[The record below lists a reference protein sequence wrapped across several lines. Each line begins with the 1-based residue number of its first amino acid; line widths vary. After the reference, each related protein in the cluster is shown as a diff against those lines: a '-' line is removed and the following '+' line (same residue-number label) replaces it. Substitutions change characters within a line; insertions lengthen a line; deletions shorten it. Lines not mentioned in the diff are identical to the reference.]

1 MLKTIPRTGI
11 PVKKMTKGKE
21 TPSANKDGSTA
32 GTDNKS
38 PLVEKKTM
46 AAAKGTVPE
55 NPVVGQ
61 TVKVEAKPKTELEAA
76 REAVAALKNQ
86 LKKVTDELNEWKD
99 KHLYLQAEFDNAE
112 KRRIKALDGQRK
124 RMQADLIFSFLPL
137 VDSFIPAVK
146 KADEGAYKDVKQ
158 LGEGLKS
165 LKQQLDSILKG
176 LNVTPINQINVPFD
190 YNLHEVNLTQERSDV
205 PDDTV
210 LSIIQVGW
218 KLGQDVIRPAKVVVS
233 KKPVP
238 PTTPAAPVETKVVD
252 LAQAQIA
259 QPETG
264 KQPPEKAQDDTKRK
278 QE

>member
-1 MLKTIPRTGI
+1 
-11 PVKKMTKGKE
+11 MTKGKE
-21 TPSANKDGSTA
+21 TSAANKDGSTA
-32 GTDNKS
+32 GTDNKN
-38 PLVEKKTM
+38 PPVEKKPA
-46 AAAKGTVPE
+46 AAAKVACPE
-55 NPVVGQ
+55 KPAEGK
-61 TVKVEAKPKTELEAA
+61 TIKVEAKPKTELEIA
-76 REAVAALKNQ
+76 REEVAALKTQ
-86 LKKVTDELNEWKD
+86 LKKITDEMNEWKD

-112 KRRIKALDGQRK
+112 KRRIRALDGQRK

-176 LNVTPINQINVPFD
+176 LNVIPIDQVNVPFD
-190 YNLHEVNLTQERSDV
+190 YNLHEVNLTQERPDV
-205 PDDTV
+205 ADDTV

-233 KKPVP
+233 KKPAP
-238 PTTPAAPVETKVVD
+238 PAPPAKPAAPVETKVVD

-264 KQPPEKAQDDTKRK
+264 KQPPEKAQNDTKRK